1 MTAMPQTKAR
11 VILRHES
18 IPKSQDELNFELVLA
33 AALRHTGVE
42 CFYIRNTKDFR
53 EIRG

>member
-33 AALRHTGVE
+33 AALRHADVE
-42 CFYIRNTKDFR
+42 CFYTRNTKDFR
-53 EIRG
+53 EIRR